1 MTQSKHPETMA
12 LIHQI
17 LNDIGRKAQFIDIMT
32 NSYRIKLGTSRTPEA
47 TMQKIQAEL
56 DANGYSDIKVK
67 LVGSKYDSFGQS
79 IGFSVPFIDKE
90 VATPH
95 SETKAVTKE
104 IVKALGWSPY
114 SVKVQKDG
122 YLALLGPIE
131 RVPNLQKR
139 LDKLG
144 YKEAPQARI
153 VKTNREDFAAVFV
166 PFID

>member
-1 MTQSKHPETMA
+1 M
-12 LIHQI
+12 
-17 LNDIGRKAQFIDIMT
+17 
-32 NSYRIKLGTSRTPEA
+32 
-47 TMQKIQAEL
+47 
-56 DANGYSDIKVK
+56 
-67 LVGSKYDSFGQS
+67 
-79 IGFSVPFIDKE
+79 
-90 VATPH
+90 
-95 SETKAVTKE
+95 TKE